1 MPEEQKKEPMVDIDT
16 SGPEVEVNLEEDK
29 RTYDSKKDHGNDIS
43 YENETEIEKPKE
55 EEVKVEEVKE
65 ETKPKEETED
75 NKKELEDYS
84 ESVQKR
90 IAKLTKKWR
99 EAERQKEAA
108 MEYAK
113 GVKAEQESLKTK
125 LSTIEPNY
133 LTAMEGRVT
142 SGLQAAQAAL
152 ARAREAGDIAAEVEA
167 QKMIARLGV
176 EEARVANLK
185 KSFGGVKAVDIDDL
199 SFESKELTSII
210 GPNGAGKTTLFDL
223 ISGFQEEDN
232 GEIFYKDKNITK
244 SQPYRIARLGM
255 VRTFQLTKVFD
266 RMTVLENLMFAGSN
280 VSNDSLFQSFMQL
293 SKQKKYENSL
303 KEEAMKVM
311 KDLNI
316 EQMSDSYA
324 RELSGGQKKLLE
336 LGRSIIKKPE
346 VLLLDEPLAGVNPKL
361 AEDLLEIIQSLS
373 NQGITILMVEHNIEA
388 VMKISERVV
397 VLAEGALIADGP
409 PQEVRENQNVIEAYL
424 GTGDE

>member
-1 MPEEQKKEPMVDIDT
+1 
-16 SGPEVEVNLEEDK
+16 
-29 RTYDSKKDHGNDIS
+29 
-43 YENETEIEKPKE
+43 
-55 EEVKVEEVKE
+55 
-65 ETKPKEETED
+65 
-75 NKKELEDYS
+75 
-84 ESVQKR
+84 
-90 IAKLTKKWR
+90 
-99 EAERQKEAA
+99 
-108 MEYAK
+108 
-113 GVKAEQESLKTK
+113 
-125 LSTIEPNY
+125 
-133 LTAMEGRVT
+133 
-142 SGLQAAQAAL
+142 
-152 ARAREAGDIAAEVEA
+152 
-167 QKMIARLGV
+167 
-176 EEARVANLK
+176 
-185 KSFGGVKAVDIDDL
+185 
-199 SFESKELTSII
+199 
-210 GPNGAGKTTLFDL
+210 
-223 ISGFQEEDN
+223 
-232 GEIFYKDKNITK
+232 
-244 SQPYRIARLGM
+244 M

-409 PQEVRENQNVIEAYL
+409 PQEVRENQKVIEAYL

>member
-1 MPEEQKKEPMVDIDT
+1 M
-16 SGPEVEVNLEEDK
+16 SN
-29 RTYDSKKDHGNDIS
+29 
-43 YENETEIEKPKE
+43 
-55 EEVKVEEVKE
+55 
-65 ETKPKEETED
+65 
-75 NKKELEDYS
+75 
-84 ESVQKR
+84 
-90 IAKLTKKWR
+90 
-99 EAERQKEAA
+99 
-108 MEYAK
+108 
-113 GVKAEQESLKTK
+113 SL
-125 LSTIEPNY
+125 I
-133 LTAMEGRVT
+133 RV
-142 SGLQAAQAAL
+142 S
-152 ARAREAGDIAAEVEA
+152 
-167 QKMIARLGV
+167 
-176 EEARVANLK
+176 NLK

-199 SFESKELTSII
+199 SFERKELTSII

-280 VSNDSLFQSFMQL
+280 VSNDSLFQSIMHL
-293 SKQKKYENSL
+293 SKQKNYEDSL
-303 KEEAMKVM
+303 REEAMEVM

-346 VLLLDEPLAGVNPKL
+346 TLLLDEPLAGVNPKL
-361 AEDLLEIIQSLS
+361 AEDLLQIIKKLS
-373 NQGITILMVEHNIEA
+373 KQGITILMVEHNIEA

-397 VLAEGALIADGP
+397 VLAEGSLIADGS
-409 PQEVRENQNVIEAYL
+409 PQEVRENQKVIEAYL
-424 GTGDE
+424 GTSDE